1 MNKYKTYMAPVIT
14 ATLKEVKEKGLAEH
28 YRYSSILNQ
37 QKTMKHYYIHI
48 GQHSNSDCT
57 TFECAAFPAWNF
69 KEALDYALMEAE
81 ERGGQITEIRLT
93 CPA

>member
-1 MNKYKTYMAPVIT
+1 
-14 ATLKEVKEKGLAEH
+14 
-28 YRYSSILNQ
+28 
-37 QKTMKHYYIHI
+37 MKHYYIHI